1 MTKKQFGIIF
11 TLMALIVCVGVLSMK
26 LNKNGL
32 NDPTSLEAVLE
43 QNSTNKSSESET
55 STDET
60 LSTTEYFYSMR
71 LTKEQQDEKY
81 VADMKAITE
90 DANASQ
96 ESKDA
101 ANNALVEK
109 AKMNDQE
116 SRVESEIRNK
126 GYEDSLC
133 MINENGNV
141 KVYVKVNET
150 LSEEDS
156 ASIKKIVED
165 ITTLSDVAV
174 TAMK

>member
-26 LNKNGL
+26 LNENCY
-32 NDPTSLEAVLE
+32 NDPTSLEAVLK
-43 QNSTNKSSESET
+43 QN
-55 STDET
+55 TDNTKTDAATEET

-81 VADMKAITE
+81 VDDMKAITE

-96 ESKDA
+96 ESKDI

-109 AKMNDQE
+109 AKMQDQE

-126 GYEDSLC
+126 GYEDALC
-133 MINENGNV
+133 MINDNKTV
-141 KVYVKVNET
+141 KVYVKVEDV
-150 LSEEDS
+150 LSEENS
-156 ASIKKIVED
+156 AVIKKVVED
-165 ITTLSDVAV
+165 ITTLTDIDITS
-174 TAMK
+174 MK

>member
-26 LNKNGL
+26 LNENGY
-32 NDPTSLEAVLE
+32 NDPTSLEAVLK
-43 QNSTNKSSESET
+43 QN
-55 STDET
+55 TDNTKTDSATEET

-81 VADMKAITE
+81 VDDMKAITE

-96 ESKDA
+96 ESKDI

-109 AKMNDQE
+109 AKMKDQE

-126 GYEDSLC
+126 GYEDALC
-133 MINENGNV
+133 IINENKTV
-141 KVYVKVNET
+141 KVYVKVEDVLT
-150 LSEEDS
+150 EENS
-156 ASIKKIVED
+156 ASIKKVVED
-165 ITTLSDVAV
+165 ITTLNDVDI
-174 TAMK
+174 TSMK

>member
-26 LNKNGL
+26 LNENGY
-32 NDPTSLEAVLE
+32 NDPTSLEAVLK
-43 QNSTNKSSESET
+43 QN
-55 STDET
+55 TDDTKTDTATEET

-81 VADMKAITE
+81 VDDMKAITE

-96 ESKDA
+96 ESKDI

-109 AKMNDQE
+109 AKMKDQE

-126 GYEDSLC
+126 GYEDALC
-133 MINENGNV
+133 MINDNKTV
-141 KVYVKVNET
+141 KVYVKVEDV
-150 LSEEDS
+150 LSEENS
-156 ASIKKIVED
+156 AVIKKVVED
-165 ITTLSDVAV
+165 ITTLTDIDITS
-174 TAMK
+174 MK

>member
-26 LNKNGL
+26 LNENGY
-32 NDPTSLEAVLE
+32 NDPTSLEAVLK
-43 QNSTNKSSESET
+43 QN
-55 STDET
+55 TDNTKTDAATEET

-81 VADMKAITE
+81 IDDMKAITE

-96 ESKDA
+96 ESKDI

-126 GYEDSLC
+126 GYEDALC
-133 MINENGNV
+133 MINDNKTV
-141 KVYVKVNET
+141 KVYVKVDDV
-150 LSEEDS
+150 LSEENS
-156 ASIKKIVED
+156 AVIKKVVED
-165 ITTLSDVAV
+165 ITTLTDVDI
-174 TAMK
+174 TSMK

>member
-26 LNKNGL
+26 LNENGF
-32 NDPTSLEAVLE
+32 NDPTSLEAVLK
-43 QNSTNKSSESET
+43 QNTDNTKATETNTE
-55 STDET
+55 ET

-71 LTKEQQDEKY
+71 LTKEQQNEKY
-81 VADMKAITE
+81 INDMKAITE

-96 ESKDA
+96 ESKDI

-126 GYEDSLC
+126 GYEDSIC
-133 MINENGNV
+133 MINDNKTV
-141 KVYVKVNET
+141 KVYVKVSDV
-150 LSEEDS
+150 LSEE
-156 ASIKKIVED
+156 
-165 ITTLSDVAV
+165 
-174 TAMK
+174 

>member
-26 LNKNGL
+26 LNENGY
-32 NDPTSLEAVLE
+32 NDPTSLEAVLK
-43 QNSTNKSSESET
+43 QN
-55 STDET
+55 TDNTKTDSATEET

-81 VADMKAITE
+81 VDDMKAITE

-96 ESKDA
+96 ESKDI

-109 AKMNDQE
+109 AKMKDQE

-126 GYEDSLC
+126 GYEDALC
-133 MINENGNV
+133 MINENKTV
-141 KVYVKVNET
+141 KVYVKVEDVLT
-150 LSEEDS
+150 EENS
-156 ASIKKIVED
+156 ASIKKVVED
-165 ITTLSDVAV
+165 ITTLNDVDI
-174 TAMK
+174 TSMK

>member
-26 LNKNGL
+26 LNENGY
-32 NDPTSLEAVLE
+32 NDPTSLEAVLK
-43 QNSTNKSSESET
+43 QN
-55 STDET
+55 TDNTKTDAATEET

-81 VADMKAITE
+81 VNDMKAITE

-96 ESKDA
+96 ESKDI

-109 AKMNDQE
+109 AKMQDQE

-126 GYEDSLC
+126 GYEDAIC
-133 MINENGNV
+133 MINDNKTV
-141 KVYVKVNET
+141 KVYVKVEDV
-150 LSEEDS
+150 LSEENS
-156 ASIKKIVED
+156 ATIKKVVED
-165 ITTLSDVAV
+165 ITTLTDVDI
-174 TAMK
+174 TSMK

>member
-26 LNKNGL
+26 LNENGY
-32 NDPTSLEAVLE
+32 NDPTSLEAVLK
-43 QNSTNKSSESET
+43 QN
-55 STDET
+55 TDNTKTDAATEET

-81 VADMKAITE
+81 VNDMKAITE

-96 ESKDA
+96 ESKDI

-109 AKMNDQE
+109 AKMQDQE

-126 GYEDSLC
+126 GYEDALC
-133 MINENGNV
+133 MINDNKTV
-141 KVYVKVNET
+141 KVYVKVKDV
-150 LSEEDS
+150 LSEENS
-156 ASIKKIVED
+156 ATIKKVVED
-165 ITTLSDVAV
+165 ITTLTDVDI
-174 TAMK
+174 TSMK

>member
-26 LNKNGL
+26 LNENGY
-32 NDPTSLEAVLE
+32 NDPTSLEAVLK
-43 QNSTNKSSESET
+43 QN
-55 STDET
+55 TDNTKTDSATEET

-81 VADMKAITE
+81 VDDMKAITE

-96 ESKDA
+96 ESKDI

-109 AKMNDQE
+109 AKMKDQE

-126 GYEDSLC
+126 GYEDALC
-133 MINENGNV
+133 MINENKTV
-141 KVYVKVNET
+141 KVYVKVDDVLT
-150 LSEEDS
+150 EENS
-156 ASIKKIVED
+156 ASIKKVVED
-165 ITTLSDVAV
+165 ITTLNDVDI
-174 TAMK
+174 TSMK

>member
-26 LNKNGL
+26 LNENGY
-32 NDPTSLEAVLE
+32 NDPTSLEAVLK
-43 QNSTNKSSESET
+43 QN
-55 STDET
+55 TDNTKTDAATEET

-81 VADMKAITE
+81 VDDMKAITE

-96 ESKDA
+96 ESKDI

-109 AKMNDQE
+109 AKMQDQE

-126 GYEDSLC
+126 GYEDALC
-133 MINENGNV
+133 MINDNKTV
-141 KVYVKVNET
+141 KVYVKVKDV
-150 LSEEDS
+150 LSEENS
-156 ASIKKIVED
+156 ATIKKVVED
-165 ITTLSDVAV
+165 ITTLTDVDI
-174 TAMK
+174 TSMK

>member
-26 LNKNGL
+26 LNENGY
-32 NDPTSLEAVLE
+32 NDPTSLEAVLK
-43 QNSTNKSSESET
+43 QN
-55 STDET
+55 TDNTKTDAATEET

-81 VADMKAITE
+81 VNDMKAITE

-96 ESKDA
+96 ESKDI

-109 AKMNDQE
+109 AKMQDQE

-126 GYEDSLC
+126 GYEDAIC
-133 MINENGNV
+133 MINDNKTV
-141 KVYVKVNET
+141 KVYVKVEDV
-150 LSEEDS
+150 LAEENS
-156 ASIKKIVED
+156 AVIKKVVED
-165 ITTLSDVAV
+165 ITTLTDVDI
-174 TAMK
+174 TSMK

>member
-26 LNKNGL
+26 LNENGY
-32 NDPTSLEAVLE
+32 NDPTSLEAVLK
-43 QNSTNKSSESET
+43 QN
-55 STDET
+55 TDNTKTDAATEET

-81 VADMKAITE
+81 VDDMKAITE

-96 ESKDA
+96 ESKDI

-109 AKMNDQE
+109 AKMQDQE

-126 GYEDSLC
+126 GYEDALC
-133 MINENGNV
+133 MINDNKTV
-141 KVYVKVNET
+141 KVYVKADDV
-150 LSEEDS
+150 LSEENS
-156 ASIKKIVED
+156 AVIKKVVED
-165 ITTLSDVAV
+165 ITTLTDIDITS
-174 TAMK
+174 MK

>member
-26 LNKNGL
+26 LNENGY
-32 NDPTSLEAVLE
+32 NDPTSLEDVLS
-43 QNSTNKSSESET
+43 QN
-55 STDET
+55 TDNAKADAATEET

-81 VADMKAITE
+81 VDDMKAITE

-96 ESKDA
+96 ESKDI

-109 AKMNDQE
+109 AKMKDQE

-126 GYEDSLC
+126 GYEDALC
-133 MINENGNV
+133 MINENKTV
-141 KVYVKVNET
+141 KVYVKVEDVLT
-150 LSEEDS
+150 EENS
-156 ASIKKIVED
+156 ASIKKVVED
-165 ITTLSDVAV
+165 ITTLNDVDI
-174 TAMK
+174 TSMK

>member
-26 LNKNGL
+26 LNENGF
-32 NDPTSLEAVLE
+32 NDPTSLETVLK
-43 QNSTNKSSESET
+43 QNTDNTKATETNTE
-55 STDET
+55 ET

-71 LTKEQQDEKY
+71 LTKEQQNEKY
-81 VADMKAITE
+81 INDMKAITE

-96 ESKDA
+96 ESKDI

-126 GYEDSLC
+126 GYEDSIC
-133 MINENGNV
+133 MINDNKTV
-141 KVYVKVNET
+141 KVYVKVSDV
-150 LSEEDS
+150 LSEENS
-156 ASIKKIVED
+156 AVIKKVVED
-165 ITTLSDVAV
+165 ITTLTDVDI
-174 TAMK
+174 TSMK

>member
-26 LNKNGL
+26 LNENGY
-32 NDPTSLEAVLE
+32 NDPTSLEAVLK
-43 QNSTNKSSESET
+43 QN
-55 STDET
+55 TDDTKTDTATEET

-81 VADMKAITE
+81 VDDMKAITE

-96 ESKDA
+96 ESKDI

-109 AKMNDQE
+109 AKMKDQE

-126 GYEDSLC
+126 GYEDALC
-133 MINENGNV
+133 MISDNKTV
-141 KVYVKVNET
+141 KVYVKVDDV
-150 LSEEDS
+150 LSEEN
-156 ASIKKIVED
+156 AAVIKKVVED
-165 ITTLSDVAV
+165 ITTLTDVDI
-174 TAMK
+174 TSMK

>member
-26 LNKNGL
+26 LNENGY
-32 NDPTSLEAVLE
+32 NDPTSLEAVLK
-43 QNSTNKSSESET
+43 QN
-55 STDET
+55 TDNTKTDSATEET

-81 VADMKAITE
+81 VDDMKAITE

-96 ESKDA
+96 ESKDI

-109 AKMNDQE
+109 AKMKDQE

-126 GYEDSLC
+126 GYEDALC
-133 MINENGNV
+133 MINENKTV
-141 KVYVKVNET
+141 KVYVKVDDVLT
-150 LSEEDS
+150 EENS
-156 ASIKKIVED
+156 ASIKKVVED
-165 ITTLSDVAV
+165 ITTLSDVDI
-174 TAMK
+174 TSMK